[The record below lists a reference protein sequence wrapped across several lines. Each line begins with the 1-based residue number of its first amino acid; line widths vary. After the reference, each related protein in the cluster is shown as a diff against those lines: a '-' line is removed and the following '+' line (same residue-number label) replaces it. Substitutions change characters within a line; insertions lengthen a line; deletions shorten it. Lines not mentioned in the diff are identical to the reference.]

1 MNRLRSALAW
11 LEDRTG
17 IESAVKTFLYE
28 DIPESSGWHQV
39 FGSVVL
45 FLFLIQIFTGTLLAF
60 NYAPTP
66 GEAYNSL
73 RYIVNDVAFGR
84 MIRGLHH
91 WGASMIIVM
100 AVLHMAQVFLYGAY
114 KKPREATWMVGVVL
128 LIATMAFGLTGYLLP
143 WDNRA
148 FWGTVVTTQI
158 AGQAPLLGAYIQQL
172 MGAANGVG
180 VVTFARFYAVHVLV
194 LPPLALLLIV
204 FHVYLVRRHGVAP
217 AVDDNRPKKKFFPE
231 QVFKD
236 TVAVFVAFVILF
248 AMAIWARLPL
258 EGIADPTDTTF
269 IPRPEWYF
277 LFLFQSLKF
286 FKGSLEPIGS
296 VVLPNLAILALF
308 LVPFL
313 DRGGQVRLGRR
324 RGAMG
329 VLAIAALGWSALT
342 TAAVVTTPKDATSR
356 GAETAG
362 GWNRLPPTA
371 MASIGYFRTG
381 QCATCHNLGDAD
393 PKVGP
398 NLPTSGERKSVAWMI
413 EHFKNPGQGSV
424 APAQGLSSRQMNTM
438 AAFFFKAAADDGE
451 PLADAPAFAVRAGE
465 IYETNGCGNCHVANG
480 VGVPVGPP
488 LNGLTKRRTKDWIE
502 RHFAAPQTMS
512 PGSIMPPYKF
522 SAADMEALVSYLSA
536 LPGG

>member
-1 MNRLRSALAW
+1 MNRLRVALEW

-17 IESAVKTFLYE
+17 IEGAVKTFLYE

-45 FLFLIQIFTGTLLAF
+45 FLFLIQILTGTLLAF

-66 GEAYNSL
+66 GEAYSSL
-73 RYIVNDVAFGR
+73 KFIVNDAAFGR

-91 WGASMIIVM
+91 WGASMMIVM
-100 AVLHMAQVFLYGAY
+100 AVLHMAQVFIYGAY

-148 FWGTVVTTQI
+148 YWGTVVTTQI
-158 AGQAPLLGAYIQQL
+158 AGQAPLLGPYIQRL

-194 LPPLALLLIV
+194 LPPLALLLVV

-217 AVDDNRPKKKFFPE
+217 AVDDTKPKKKFFPE

-236 TVAVFVAFVILF
+236 TVAVFIAFAILF
-248 AMAIWARLPL
+248 GMAVWARLPL

-269 IPRPEWYF
+269 VPRPEWYF

-296 VVLPNLAILALF
+296 VFLPNLAVLALF

-313 DRGGQVRLGRR
+313 DRGGPVPLRRR
-324 RGAMG
+324 RGAIG
-329 VLAIAALGWSALT
+329 VLAVAAIGWSGL
-342 TAAVVTTPKDATSR
+342 TAAAVITTPKDVLSR
-356 GAETAG
+356 DAEAG

-371 MASIGYFRTG
+371 MASIGYFRAG
-381 QCATCHNLGDAD
+381 QCASCHNLADAD

-398 NLPTSGERKSVAWMI
+398 NLPATGERKSVAWMI
-413 EHFKNPGQGSV
+413 EHFKNPGQGSA
-424 APAQGLSSRQMNTM
+424 APAAALTTRQMNTM
-438 AAFFFKAAADDGE
+438 AAYLAKAAPEDSEAM
-451 PLADAPAFAVRAGE
+451 ADAPDFAVRAGQ
-465 IYETNGCGNCHVANG
+465 IYEMNGCGNCHVANG

-488 LNGLTKRRTKDWIE
+488 LNGLARRRPKEWIE
-502 RHFAAPQTMS
+502 KHFAAPQAMS

-522 SAADMEALVSYLSA
+522 SAADMDAMVSYLLA

>member
-1 MNRLRSALAW
+1 MNRLRVVTQW

-28 DIPESSGWHQV
+28 DIPASSGWHQV

-66 GEAYNSL
+66 GEAYSSL
-73 RYIVNDVAFGR
+73 KFIVNDAAFGR
-84 MIRGLHH
+84 TIRGLHH

-100 AVLHMAQVFLYGAY
+100 AVLHMAQVFIYGAY

-148 FWGTVVTTQI
+148 YWGTVVTTQI
-158 AGQAPLLGAYIQQL
+158 AGQAPFLGPYIQRL

-194 LPPLALLLIV
+194 LPPLALLLIG

-217 AVDDNRPKKKFFPE
+217 AAGDTLPKKKFFPE

-236 TVAVFVAFVILF
+236 TVAVFVAFSILF
-248 AMAIWARLPL
+248 GMALWARLPL

-296 VVLPNLAILALF
+296 VFLPNLAILALF

-313 DRGGQVRLGRR
+313 DRGQPARLSRR

-329 VLAIAALGWSALT
+329 VLAVAAVGWGALT
-342 TAAVVTTPKDATSR
+342 AAAVITTPKDDASR
-356 GAETAG
+356 GAEAAG

-371 MASIGYFRTG
+371 MASIGYFRAG
-381 QCATCHNLGDAD
+381 QCSSCHNLGDAD
-393 PKVGP
+393 PKAGP
-398 NLPTSGERKSVAWMI
+398 NLPAGGERKSVAWMI
-413 EHFKNPGQGSV
+413 DHFKSPGQGV
-424 APAQGLSSRQMNTM
+424 PALQLSGRQMNTM
-438 AAFFFKAAADDGE
+438 AAFLAKASLDDSE
-451 PLADAPAFAVRAGE
+451 ALADAPAFAVRAGE
-465 IYETNGCGNCHVANG
+465 IYEMNGGGNCHVANG
-480 VGVPVGPP
+480 VGVPVAPP
-488 LNGLTKRRTKDWIE
+488 LNGLAKRRPKAWIE
-502 RHFAAPQTMS
+502 KHFAAPQAMS

-522 SAADMEALVSYLSA
+522 SAADMDVMVTYLLA